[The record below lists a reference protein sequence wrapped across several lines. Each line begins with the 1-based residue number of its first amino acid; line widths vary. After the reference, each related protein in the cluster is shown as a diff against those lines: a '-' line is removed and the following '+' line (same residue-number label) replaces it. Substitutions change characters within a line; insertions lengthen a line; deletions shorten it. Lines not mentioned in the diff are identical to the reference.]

1 MVKVSKIIKYSQKRF
16 SMVEVEL
23 YNEGVTYKRD
33 LRIKYLDEN
42 GFIQTLFLED
52 SEIDA
57 LLSALIEAYKKSYEQ
72 RIAKNTMRELSIVGD
87 EKDEE
92 INLSGRNS
100 E

>member
-1 MVKVSKIIKYSQKRF
+1 ML
-16 SMVEVEL
+16 EVEL
-23 YNEGVTYKRD
+23 YNEGVHYKRD
-33 LRIKYLDEN
+33 LRIKYFDEN

-72 RIAKNTMRELSIVGD
+72 RIAKNTMRELSIIGD

-92 INLSGRNS
+92 ITLPGQNS

>member
-1 MVKVSKIIKYSQKRF
+1 VVKVSKIIKYSQKRF
-16 SMVEVEL
+16 SMLEVEL
-23 YNEGVTYKRD
+23 YTEGVYYKRD

-72 RIAKNTMRELSIVGD
+72 RISKNTMRELSIIGD